1 MNISIFKDYKGLP
14 KSVYILFIANIINTL
29 GAFVFPFLTLFLTEK
44 LYMSPSLASKFIL
57 FYSLLSIPGSL
68 IGGKLADL
76 YGRKNTLLFFNFI
89 SALIFMICGFL
100 GESIYVAYL
109 LVISGLFS
117 SAVRPCINAIVGDV
131 TTKEERPQAF
141 SLMYLGINIGYGIA
155 PIVAGFLYSNYTKL
169 LFIGDS
175 FTTLLSLAL
184 IFFMIKETIPDK
196 LENNFELAI
205 DNDDLERYEEG
216 TLIRVLL
223 NRPYLIAFAFI
234 SAMFSFGYAQTM
246 YILPMHM
253 TSLFGSSGAKL
264 YGISTSVNA
273 ILVVIGTTLILTLT
287 KKFSP
292 LFNVTIAGIFFAIG
306 FGMLYFANSFM
317 VFILSTIIWTI
328 GEILQSTN
336 TNVYLTSHTP
346 KSHRGRFNSVISLV
360 SHSGFTFGPFIMGY
374 IISKDN
380 VAIGWPIV
388 FLVCF
393 IGCILMYKLYILDH
407 KKNQGTN

>member
-44 LYMSPSLASKFIL
+44 LNMSPSLAGRFIL

-89 SALIFMICGFL
+89 SASIFMICGFL
-100 GESIYVAYL
+100 EQSIYIAYL
-109 LVISGLFS
+109 LVLSGFFS
-117 SAVRPCINAIVGDV
+117 SAVRPCINAIVGDI
-131 TTKEERPQAF
+131 TNKEERPQAF

-155 PIVAGFLYSNYTKL
+155 PIVAGFLYSKYTKL
-169 LFIGDS
+169 LFIGDAFS
-175 FTTLLSLAL
+175 TFLSLAL

-196 LENNFELAI
+196 VNDTVELAL
-205 DNDDLERYEEG
+205 DKVDLERYEEG
-216 TLIRVLL
+216 TLTQVLF
-223 NRPYLIAFAFI
+223 NRPYLIIFSLI

-253 TSLFGSSGAKL
+253 THLFGDYGAKL

-273 ILVVIGTTLILTLT
+273 ILVVVGTAFILSLT
-287 KKFSP
+287 KKNSP
-292 LFNVTIAGIFFAIG
+292 LYNITIAGIFFAIG
-306 FGMLYFANSFM
+306 FGMLYFANSFII
-317 VFILSTIIWTI
+317 FILSTIIWTI

-360 SHSGFTFGPFIMGY
+360 SHSGFTFGPFIMGF

-380 VAIGWPIV
+380 IAIGWPIV

-393 IGCILMYKLYILDH
+393 LGCILMYKLYIWDR
-407 KKNQGTN
+407 KKIQGTS